1 MRKWEVLE
9 ARLFHSYVKA
19 FLERE
24 IIIII
29 ADHKTYGVETIEVK
43 MPKEKS
49 VKEAHVLGS
58 KAISIK

>member
-1 MRKWEVLE
+1 M
-9 ARLFHSYVKA
+9 S
-19 FLERE
+19 ERE

-29 ADHKTYGVETIEVK
+29 ADHQTYGVETIEVK
-43 MPKEKS
+43 MPNEKS